1 MYSEKAYHIADNC
14 RFCWMCRHVCP
25 VGLKTG
31 KEINTPRAKGL
42 LVSME
47 KRGFEMEK
55 DSAEAFYECMLCGSC
70 SNDCATGFEPP
81 VFIREARTR
90 AAAAGL
96 LPEAV
101 ERVLDRVLDTG
112 VMYEECE
119 EPKALSEKIN
129 DHQKK
134 AKLLLLLGATARI
147 RRPEMALAL
156 MRLLEKAEVDFM
168 VLEKEPGTGS
178 ELYDLIGAVE
188 ETREQAA
195 ACSRQLCDTGAEKIV
210 VLDSYLAETLKHEYP
225 LWDCALESEILTA
238 TSFVAG
244 LIDEGRLHPEAL
256 SLSVTIHDSPR
267 LARDLKETEPV
278 RDILKAS
285 VCEIKEMFLNRE
297 LTRCCGSSLFAEY
310 APKLALLT
318 GQGRLEDA
326 KRTGAGI
333 LVVECPQALDV
344 LKMAAER
351 TKTGEAGADC
361 AIAETESGNRERPEI
376 LDIFSLLL
384 KAVEENGNA

>member
-81 VFIREARTR
+81 VFIREARTW

-129 DHQKK
+129 EHQKK

-156 MRLLEKAEVDFM
+156 MRLLE
-168 VLEKEPGTGS
+168 
-178 ELYDLIGAVE
+178 
-188 ETREQAA
+188 R
-195 ACSRQLCDTGAEKIV
+195 
-210 VLDSYLAETLKHEYP
+210 
-225 LWDCALESEILTA
+225 
-238 TSFVAG
+238 G
-244 LIDEGRLHPEAL
+244 L
-256 SLSVTIHDSPR
+256 S
-267 LARDLKETEPV
+267 
-278 RDILKAS
+278 
-285 VCEIKEMFLNRE
+285 
-297 LTRCCGSSLFAEY
+297 
-310 APKLALLT
+310 
-318 GQGRLEDA
+318 
-326 KRTGAGI
+326 
-333 LVVECPQALDV
+333 
-344 LKMAAER
+344 
-351 TKTGEAGADC
+351 
-361 AIAETESGNRERPEI
+361 
-376 LDIFSLLL
+376 
-384 KAVEENGNA
+384 